1 MAAEMDWDKTVGA
14 AEDVRRIFEHIP
26 AILVGL
32 EGPDHRFVAVNAA
45 YRGFSPLL
53 DTVGQPAREVY
64 PELEG
69 QQIYEMLD
77 RVYQTGEP
85 QSGSEWRLQTD
96 YDGSGVEERYF
107 DFVVTPRRRAD
118 GSIEGVQLIVDDVTS
133 RVRARQAAEA
143 RVEELSERYRN
154 VRDSATVMQQ
164 ALLAASVP
172 VVPGADIAAE
182 YLVAA
187 EDTAAGGDWFDALAL
202 GDRLVLVVGDVVGH
216 GVEAAAVMS
225 QLRTALRMQISAGYT
240 VVEALE
246 AVDRFHKQVP
256 GSKSATMCVG
266 SLDFTSGEFQY
277 CTAGHPPPLLV
288 TADASAR
295 YVEPTGAGPLG
306 SGTGFPVRS
315 EVLNIGDAIL
325 FYTDGLIERP
335 GRPLEASTAE
345 FADLAASIAS
355 GSGGFV
361 LDAPARPIDRLC
373 SDTLELLL
381 RSTGYNDDVTLLAM
395 QRRAP
400 TPPLHITL
408 DATIN
413 AARTVR
419 AQLREW
425 LAEIGADHSDI
436 ADIVHA
442 ISEFVENAVEHGYA
456 TDVSKGIVVEAAL
469 AGDGNVRASVIDR
482 GQWKDHRD
490 GARGR
495 GRGLAMAEA
504 LVSEA
509 RIMHGAGGTTATLTH
524 RLSRP
529 ARFVTDTM
537 VRRAAF
543 QQTID
548 SEFVSLVE
556 SGRIVVRGDVD
567 STTAATLDR
576 QIAVESRSGIAPV
589 TIDLSAVTHLG
600 SAGVGALAA
609 ACDRARKQG
618 TECVLVAPPG
628 SPAHHVLS
636 LVPPRRKPAT
646 SPLEPIDRRVICM
659 QTVHALKH
667 GGAKSHEHQRQRAEE
682 PRLVA
687 YCIRFELRA
696 CAGRAILGR
705 VLRGLLYKLDTG
717 GDVELGVDVGEV
729 CLHGTR

>member
-133 RVRARQAAEA
+133 RVRARQ
-143 RVEELSERYRN
+143 
-154 VRDSATVMQQ
+154 
-164 ALLAASVP
+164 
-172 VVPGADIAAE
+172 
-182 YLVAA
+182 
-187 EDTAAGGDWFDALAL
+187 AAGGDWFDALAL

-636 LVPPRRKPAT
+636 LVQLP
-646 SPLEPIDRRVICM
+646 V
-659 QTVHALKH
+659 V
-667 GGAKSHEHQRQRAEE
+667 GA
-682 PRLVA
+682 
-687 YCIRFELRA
+687 
-696 CAGRAILGR
+696 
-705 VLRGLLYKLDTG
+705 DTE
-717 GDVELGVDVGEV
+717 DIFAQE
-729 CLHGTR
+729 

>member
-225 QLRTALRMQISAGYT
+225 QLRTALRMQISTGYT

-395 QRRAP
+395 QCRAP

-636 LVPPRRKPAT
+636 LVQLP
-646 SPLEPIDRRVICM
+646 V
-659 QTVHALKH
+659 V
-667 GGAKSHEHQRQRAEE
+667 GA
-682 PRLVA
+682 
-687 YCIRFELRA
+687 
-696 CAGRAILGR
+696 
-705 VLRGLLYKLDTG
+705 DTE
-717 GDVELGVDVGEV
+717 DIFAQE
-729 CLHGTR
+729 

>member
-256 GSKSATMCVG
+256 GS
-266 SLDFTSGEFQY
+266 
-277 CTAGHPPPLLV
+277 
-288 TADASAR
+288 
-295 YVEPTGAGPLG
+295 TGAGPLG

-636 LVPPRRKPAT
+636 LVQLP
-646 SPLEPIDRRVICM
+646 V
-659 QTVHALKH
+659 V
-667 GGAKSHEHQRQRAEE
+667 GA
-682 PRLVA
+682 
-687 YCIRFELRA
+687 
-696 CAGRAILGR
+696 
-705 VLRGLLYKLDTG
+705 DTE
-717 GDVELGVDVGEV
+717 DIFAQE
-729 CLHGTR
+729 

>member
-618 TECVLVAPPG
+618 TECVLVAPPAARRTMSCRWSSCPLSAPTPRTSSPRSRRLNEPARAFRRP
-628 SPAHHVLS
+628 SPA
-636 LVPPRRKPAT
+636 
-646 SPLEPIDRRVICM
+646 RVHD
-659 QTVHALKH
+659 TTWHNRESFGETL
-667 GGAKSHEHQRQRAEE
+667 GGSK
-682 PRLVA
+682 
-687 YCIRFELRA
+687 
-696 CAGRAILGR
+696 
-705 VLRGLLYKLDTG
+705 
-717 GDVELGVDVGEV
+717 
-729 CLHGTR
+729 